1 MKYILI
7 LMLINFKKQ
16 IKGTQSFIGNNEE
29 GLELPELKEST
40 TPINR
45 NLQKIIE
52 YHNQNF
58 FRQCFFL
65 QIINLVEPLV
75 KNLSQENISDSKI
88 QIIEILQLFYSP
100 NKIKILETFTK
111 LKYPTTHILGDLIY
125 KGVSQHPS
133 LPLLLKIDILKFT
146 LCLYE
151 IPKKNFY
158 TPTYNYNNNILENKQ
173 FHCYL
178 DLIKYTRGTE
188 KDFYTKCANDF
199 FLNLNLHHRKSS
211 IFFFL
216 I

>member
-16 IKGTQSFIGNNEE
+16 IKGTQSFIENNEE
-29 GLELPELKEST
+29 GLELPELKKST
-40 TPINR
+40 APINR

-100 NKIKILETFTK
+100 NKIKILETFIT
-111 LKYPTTHILGDLIY
+111 
-125 KGVSQHPS
+125 SQFEFVG
-133 LPLLLKIDILKFT
+133 K
-146 LCLYE
+146 
-151 IPKKNFY
+151 
-158 TPTYNYNNNILENKQ
+158 
-173 FHCYL
+173 
-178 DLIKYTRGTE
+178 
-188 KDFYTKCANDF
+188 
-199 FLNLNLHHRKSS
+199 S
-211 IFFFL
+211 IFKTIIL
-216 I
+216 NV